1 MTGKGFFLP
10 NFLIMKRKPSKKESM
25 VNLPLVNPNA
35 AGIDVG
41 DTIHAVAV
49 PEGRDELRVRTFGTM
64 TCDLHAIV
72 EWLHSCNVDTVA
84 MESTGIY
91 WKPLFGLLVK
101 SDFEVFLVNS
111 RQIRNVS
118 GRKNDEDD
126 AMWIQKLHSCGL
138 LKTSYLPDD
147 DQETLRTPVPQN
159 PDPGQQ

>member
-1 MTGKGFFLP
+1 
-10 NFLIMKRKPSKKESM
+10 
-25 VNLPLVNPNA
+25 
-35 AGIDVG
+35 
-41 DTIHAVAV
+41 
-49 PEGRDELRVRTFGTM
+49 
-64 TCDLHAIV
+64 V

-147 DQETLRTPVPQN
+147 DQETLRTLVRYRKTLTQDSSRFVLRIQKCLEMMNIKIYCRPTN
-159 PDPGQQ
+159 L

>member
-64 TCDLHAIV
+64 TCA
-72 EWLHSCNVDTVA
+72 C
-84 MESTGIY
+84 M
-91 WKPLFGLLVK
+91 P
-101 SDFEVFLVNS
+101 
-111 RQIRNVS
+111 
-118 GRKNDEDD
+118 
-126 AMWIQKLHSCGL
+126 
-138 LKTSYLPDD
+138 
-147 DQETLRTPVPQN
+147 
-159 PDPGQQ
+159 